1 MEILLSVLHIAGAV
15 FIVGPMAILP
25 MSAMRAMR
33 AGEAGAVKSFATST
47 SVLSLS
53 SLLVAVFGFGLV
65 GLADEEYELSLSTPW
80 LLASIIVYVAALA
93 LSLFLVVPALRA
105 AAAGLGTEGFSV
117 DSAYRRVA
125 IGSGIT
131 AVLLVAVAILMIWK
145 P

>member
-1 MEILLSVLHIAGAV
+1 METLFSVLHVVGAI
-15 FIVGPMAILP
+15 FIVGPMAVIP

-47 SVLSLS
+47 YVFSLA
-53 SLLVAVFGFGLV
+53 SLLVALFGFGLV
-65 GLADEEYELSLSTPW
+65 SMVGGGALSVTTPW
-80 LLASIIVYVAALA
+80 ILASIILYVAALA

-105 AAAGLGTEGFSV
+105 AAAGLGTDGYSV
-117 DSAYRRVA
+117 DSAYRRVS

-131 AVLLVAVAILMIWK
+131 AVLLLAVAILMIWR

>member
-1 MEILLSVLHIAGAV
+1 METLFSVLHVVGAI
-15 FIVGPMAILP
+15 FIVGPMAVIP

-47 SVLSLS
+47 YVFSLA
-53 SLLVAVFGFGLV
+53 SLLVALFGFGLV
-65 GLADEEYELSLSTPW
+65 SMVGGGALSVTTPW
-80 LLASIIVYVAALA
+80 ILASIILYVAALA

-105 AAAGLGTEGFSV
+105 AAAGLGTDSYSV
-117 DSAYRRVA
+117 DSAYRRVS

-131 AVLLVAVAILMIWK
+131 AVLLLAVAILMIWR

>member
-1 MEILLSVLHIAGAV
+1 METLFSVLHVVGAI
-15 FIVGPMAILP
+15 FIVGPMAVIP

-47 SVLSLS
+47 YVFSLA
-53 SLLVAVFGFGLV
+53 SLLVALFGFGLV
-65 GLADEEYELSLSTPW
+65 SMVGGGALSVTTPW
-80 LLASIIVYVAALA
+80 ILASIILYVAALA

-105 AAAGLGTEGFSV
+105 AAAGLGTEGYSV

-131 AVLLVAVAILMIWK
+131 AVLLLAVAILMIWK